1 MSDPNQNQQPD
12 LGIQLNPVEPR
23 AFVGQPKADTRS
35 VRQKLQDVTQKIQ
48 ADQAETERPKEGAWV
63 KKNNEWKFIERDKF
77 INGKAPASIVFDE
90 RPIQSIG
97 GRFAQ
102 DVQNVAKQPFKYF
115 AKMAEPGVTAAGKA
129 FDKIPYTEW
138 VENVAGAGIT
148 GASKVASFVYDEGIK
163 PQIRNLAA
171 LTVTPLQMV
180 ENAAF
185 FLPAVIYNDDNKI
198 WTASDASIWDQVR
211 GLVTNTS
218 LAQMVMV
225 GPGNAGE
232 GFFPGGKVEEQRN
245 LLEERLRP
253 KVYGQTATVGR
264 TIAGLGVQAGLYEVG
279 DDWHS
284 LISGGI
290 DAMFQVYA
298 DPMNMVQAPK
308 YLKPFA
314 VSPTAIENPG
324 IVSRL
329 IKAGITVTKK
339 NIENADELLKAADE
353 ASDATKVA
361 QAAGS
366 IVVNGKNVFSRSH
379 WQNFKPTGY
388 AQNMFTAIAAE
399 DDAYAIWATWLKGR
413 SPRLAQKLAEAKTA
427 KQVEQVFDIAVNSV
441 DPYEHLYSLP
451 GWSGNVVS
459 EAGYR
464 LKQKISTKSRIAAM
478 MPRTGSIPFD
488 DLASG
493 AKSLDDSL
501 LLLNIPFEQRA
512 DLMREF
518 IQITSIDEPALVRSR
533 MFEFGTKVKEQI
545 VATKI
550 QPIIDNIKAPL
561 LKTYDEMTPYE
572 RATMK
577 ARQEVVSELEQ
588 IARKTEQWTGDT
600 ERTFSKYIIDDMGDA
615 VGLEYMEGGTSGPVY
630 PSQQNRQAINI
641 LPNDTKE
648 LDRLIELTA
657 KWADLS
663 QQARVIPGM
672 IYASKALNTA
682 KYGKWGLYNG
692 QTLWKKAALF
702 AGRYIVRVAG
712 EESVTTALTGQF
724 HGPFSY
730 VTEVMTGRLNRD
742 IYGRVMPYVGE
753 ADDVYLQIENA
764 SVLEDRILR
773 AKNRGN
779 LDLAKKLQNDLDNI
793 DVPLL
798 ETRLKEIED
807 IIDGEVANVRD
818 VMVGPTPNKA
828 AETVMGR
835 DVPAFIR
842 KKTQQTVSR
851 VDAPELWLYGVAQEV
866 IERSVNP
873 AAKAVAEVILS
884 GNQTQ
889 LANVADSLYQGN
901 LRKYFDEYFLGQANL
916 DPTFNWDS
924 IDGARKYVETI
935 RRDITQITGGHEHLL
950 EAIIDG
956 KLKID
961 NQTIALGRRTA
972 EGNVVSQDFL
982 RVLRDG
988 DPSNASVVPFAKFD
1002 NAPPRMVVR
1011 PMPSEAEVAKGEG
1024 VFSWFMHHAY
1034 GTASDKLA
1042 RVPLFNVRKWNL
1054 VMDMVPMMS
1063 AEEAAKLRQTFEDIG
1078 EFNSLT
1084 NRQGI
1089 PKYLFDALDENIPY
1103 AQGTATLG
1111 DIENLAGVQATEDVI
1126 SQIFDA
1132 SKRSLFGRQHRI
1144 LFPFFDAF
1152 REVGVKLA
1160 KTAINPVAV
1169 HRLDKA
1175 ADALHN
1181 ARIGG
1186 PGDFNLLGPGDVNG
1200 DGQDEGFV
1208 YKDPI
1213 TGQTVV
1219 NVPLLGSA
1227 AKTLTG
1233 IPFDFRLSVGSM
1245 SLATSVIPSVGPIAS
1260 FVYGAIPNRNGEA
1273 WDRLNKLIIPFG
1285 SANNKTLQE
1294 YFTPLAIGRVIEGLT
1309 GTKLLGDPNLDPVFQ
1324 TMRSNVFLSI
1334 VSSGDYPSTTEG
1346 ITQAM
1351 RDSEDKALTLWWMR
1365 GATQFFAPAAPMTQF
1380 YYETNKELIPLGVL
1394 QEGIR
1399 RVENSIREQGGTT
1412 DDQMKA
1418 LVNIFGNSIIPYL
1431 ANITEATVP
1440 GSEASRPFYEFKNNN
1455 PDLFNDFPDV
1465 AGYFGPK
1472 TNTYDSDIAAIQR
1485 RAGLIKNKPIEEV
1498 AKQVEQL
1505 WGNYYYSQV
1514 EEELTKKFGN
1524 APIGSLGLSMA
1535 QSQVRAA
1542 FPNWDPLLAGN
1553 EARNR
1558 RENQMNEVLKIV
1570 NDPKYADLEA
1580 MPTLKIYLGER
1591 DKLIAAINSKSN
1603 LMSVNG
1609 WKTNDGGI
1617 IEREALAIVGDQ
1629 LAAQNPSFKPLWD
1642 SVLSREFKRLTAQEK
1657 ALRQAGQL
1665 P

>member
-1 MSDPNQNQQPD
+1 MSDPNQNQPQD
-12 LGIQLNPVEPR
+12 TGIKLEPVEPR

-35 VRQKLQDVTQKIQ
+35 VRQKIQDVTQKIQ
-48 ADQAETERPKEGAWV
+48 ADQAEAERPKEGAWI
-63 KKNNEWKFIERDKF
+63 KKNNEWKFIERDNF
-77 INGKAPASIVFDE
+77 INGKAPGSIVFDE

-102 DVQNVAKQPFKYF
+102 DVQNVVKQPFKYF
-115 AKMAEPGVTAAGKA
+115 SQLAEPVVTGAGKT

-138 VENVAGAGIT
+138 VEDVVGAGVS
-148 GASKVASFVYDEGIK
+148 GASKVASFVYDEAVK

-171 LTVTPLQMV
+171 LTLAPLQMV
-180 ENAAF
+180 ENAIF
-185 FLPAVIYNDDNKI
+185 FLPAVIYNDDNQI

-218 LAQMVMV
+218 LAQMVML
-225 GPGNAGE
+225 GPGEAGE

-264 TIAGLGVQAGLYEVG
+264 TIAGLGVQAGFYEVG
-279 DDWHS
+279 DDWHT

-290 DAMFQVYA
+290 DAMFQVYT
-298 DPMNMVQAPK
+298 DPMNLIQAPK
-308 YLKPFA
+308 YVRPFA
-314 VSPTAIENPG
+314 VSPTAIENPT

-329 IKAGITVTKK
+329 IKAGIKVTK
-339 NIENADELLKAADE
+339 NNVENADELLKAADE
-353 ASDATKVA
+353 AADATKVA
-361 QAAGS
+361 QTAGA
-366 IVVNGKNVFSRSH
+366 INVNGKKVFSRSH
-379 WQNFKPTGY
+379 WQNFKETGY
-388 AQNMFTAIAAE
+388 AQNMFMAIAGD
-399 DDAYAIWATWLKGR
+399 DDAYSIWSTWLKGR
-413 SPRLAQKLAEAKTA
+413 SPRLAQKLAEATTP
-427 KQVEQVFDIAVNSV
+427 KQVEEIFDIAVSSA
-441 DPYEHLYSLP
+441 DPYEHLYTLP

-459 EAGYR
+459 EVGYR

-488 DLASG
+488 DLGSG

-501 LLLNIPFEQRA
+501 LILNIPYERRSE
-512 DLMREF
+512 LMREF
-518 IQITSIDEPALVRSR
+518 IGITAIDNPALVRSR
-533 MFEFGTKVKEQI
+533 LFEFGAKVKEEI

-572 RATMK
+572 RLTMK
-577 ARQEVVSELEQ
+577 ARQEVVNELEQ

-600 ERTFSKYIIDDMGDA
+600 ERTFSKYIIDDMGDS
-615 VGLEYMEGGTSGPVY
+615 VGLEWMEGGRSGPIY
-630 PSQQNRQAINI
+630 PSQQNRQSINI
-641 LPNDTKE
+641 LPYDVEE
-648 LDRLIELTA
+648 LDRLIDLTA
-657 KWADLS
+657 QWASLS

-672 IYASKALNTA
+672 LHASRALRTA
-682 KYGKWGLYNG
+682 KYGKFGLYNA

-712 EESVTTALTGQF
+712 EEAITTALTGEF

-730 VTEVMTGRLNRD
+730 VTEVLTGRLNID
-742 IYGRVMPYVGE
+742 IYGRVIPYVGE
-753 ADDVYLQIENA
+753 AEDIVMQLENVKA
-764 SVLEDRILR
+764 VEDRIFR
-773 AKNRGN
+773 AKQRGN
-779 LDLAKKLQNDLDNI
+779 TDLANKLQNDLDNI
-793 DVPLL
+793 DVQLL
-798 ETRLKEIED
+798 ETRLKEIEE
-807 IIDGEVANVRD
+807 IIDGEAANVRD

-835 DVPAFIR
+835 DVPNYVR

-851 VDAPELWLYGVAQEV
+851 AEAPEQWLYGVAQEV
-866 IERSVNP
+866 IERTANP
-873 AAKAVAEVILS
+873 ASRAVADVLLS
-884 GNQTQ
+884 GNPAQ

-916 DPTFNWDS
+916 DPTYNWDS
-924 IDGARKYVETI
+924 LDGARKYVELL

-950 EAIIDG
+950 EAIING
-956 KLKID
+956 QLTIN
-961 NQTIALGRRTA
+961 NQTIQLGRRTA
-972 EGNVVSQDFL
+972 EGNVVSRDFL

-988 DPSNASVVPFAKFD
+988 DPANTTVVPFVNFD
-1002 NAPPRMVVR
+1002 GAPPRMVVR
-1011 PMPSEAEVAKGEG
+1011 PMPTEAEAAKGEG

-1042 RVPLFNVRKWNL
+1042 RVPLFNARKWNL
-1054 VMDMVPMMS
+1054 IIDMVPMMDP
-1063 AEEAAKLRQTFEDIG
+1063 AEAQKLRQTLADIG
-1078 EFNSLT
+1078 EFNPVT

-1089 PKYLFDALDENIPY
+1089 PKFLIDGLDENIPY
-1103 AQGTATLG
+1103 AEGTATLAE
-1111 DIENLAGVQATEDVI
+1111 IENLAGLQATEDVI

-1132 SKRSLFGRQHRI
+1132 NKRSLFGRQHRT

-1152 REVGVKLA
+1152 REVGVKLL
-1160 KTAINPVAV
+1160 KTSINPVAV

-1175 ADALHN
+1175 AEALHN
-1181 ARIGG
+1181 ARLGG
-1186 PGDFNLLGPGDVNG
+1186 PGDLNLLGPGDVDG

-1208 YKDPI
+1208 YKDPV
-1213 TGQTVV
+1213 TGQTVI
-1219 NVPLLGSA
+1219 NTPLIGPVA
-1227 AKTLTG
+1227 QALTG

-1260 FVYGAIPNRNGEA
+1260 FIYGQIPNRNGET

-1285 SANNKTLQE
+1285 SADNKTLQE
-1294 YFTPLAIGRVIEGLT
+1294 YFTPLALGRLVEGLT
-1309 GTKLLGDPNLDPVFQ
+1309 GTNLLGDPNLDPVFQ
-1324 TMRSNVFLSI
+1324 TMRNNVFLS
-1334 VSSGDYPSTTEG
+1334 VLSSGEYPSTSEG

-1365 GATQFFAPAAPMTQF
+1365 GLTQFFAPAAPMTQF

-1399 RVENSIREQGGTT
+1399 RVENSVREQGGNSN
-1412 DDQMKA
+1412 DQMKA
-1418 LVNIFGNSIIPYL
+1418 LVTIFGTSIIPYL
-1431 ANITEATVP
+1431 ASITESTVP
-1440 GSEASRPFYEFKNNN
+1440 GSEASRPFYEFKNKN
-1455 PDLFNDFPDV
+1455 PELFSDFPDI

-1472 TNTYDSDIAAIQR
+1472 TNTYDSDIANIQR
-1485 RAGLIKNKPIEEV
+1485 RAGLIKNRPIEEI
-1498 AKQVEQL
+1498 AKEVEQL

-1514 EEELTKKFGN
+1514 EEQITQKFGN
-1524 APIGSLGLSMA
+1524 APAGSLGLSMA

-1570 NDPKYADLEA
+1570 DDPKYSALPV
-1580 MPTLKIYLGER
+1580 MPTLKNYLSQR
-1591 DKLIAAINSKSN
+1591 DQVIAAINAKSK
-1603 LMSVNG
+1603 LLSVNG

-1617 IEREALAIVGDQ
+1617 VEREALVIIGDQ
-1629 LAAQNPSFKPLWD
+1629 LAAQDPTFKPLWD
-1642 SVLSREFKRLTAQEK
+1642 SVLSREFRRLTAQEK
-1657 ALRQAGQL
+1657 ALRQAGQI